1 MRIRILSVAQKL
13 PAWVDAGCAEYLARL
28 PREVRPEIVT
38 LPLAP
43 RGAGKSAAD
52 RKQRQ
57 GRAILDQLSPGG
69 LPLALDER
77 GRAWSSDDWARELG
91 GWMQRHPRVDLVI
104 GGPDGLSAECLAACG
119 QSVSLGPVT
128 LPHAL
133 VRIVLLEQ
141 LYRAW
146 CILNRHP
153 YHRE

>member
-13 PAWVDAGCAEYLARL
+13 PAWVDAGCDDYLARL
-28 PREVRPEIVT
+28 PREIRPEIVS

-43 RGAGKSAAD
+43 RGAKSTAAD
-52 RKQRQ
+52 GRSEQ
-57 GRAILDQLSPGG
+57 GRRIVDRLSPGG
-69 LPLALDER
+69 LAVALDER
-77 GRAWSSDDWARELG
+77 GRAWASADWARELD

-104 GGPDGLSAECLAACG
+104 GGPDGLSEECLAACARR
-119 QSVSLGPVT
+119 VSLGPAT

-146 CILNRHP
+146 TILNGHP